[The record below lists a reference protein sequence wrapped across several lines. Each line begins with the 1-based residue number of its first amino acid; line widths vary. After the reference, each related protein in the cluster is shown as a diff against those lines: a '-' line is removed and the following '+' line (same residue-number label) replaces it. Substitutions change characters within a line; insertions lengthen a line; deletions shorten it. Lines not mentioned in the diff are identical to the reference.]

1 MKLAHLDVP
10 SKNLTLVSMM
20 TVQKTPQSKIYYYTM
35 KLMEVSQIYLVAV
48 STSLTYY
55 LKEMK
60 LDGILS
66 I

>member
-20 TVQKTPQSKIYYYTM
+20 TVQKTPQSKIYYTM

>member
-1 MKLAHLDVP
+1 MP

-20 TVQKTPQSKIYYYTM
+20 TVQKTPQSKIYYYMHTM
-35 KLMEVSQIYLVAV
+35 KLIEVSQIYPVAV

-60 LDGILS
+60 LDGTLS